1 MPIYLAGCLCKSHT
15 RKERFSMKRANGTG
29 TIVKLS
35 GNRRR
40 PCAVRI
46 PSRDRFGR
54 VCQVPL
60 GYYATNR
67 EALAALDEY
76 NRLSAA
82 GRAPEADKLSM
93 TVQQVYDAWS
103 AREYKRLKPP
113 SVTSHKAAWNKRVS
127 RYGDR
132 KMRDVSLD
140 EWQQIL
146 DEDEEAGLSQSS
158 INNDAL
164 LIKALYAYSMERDI
178 VGKDYSRYLDI
189 PSVDAKRMKG
199 AFNDLQMHKL
209 EQMAA
214 AGVPW
219 ADTALMLCY
228 TGFRITE
235 FLTLTRS
242 SYHPEEGGYLQ
253 GGIKTDAGRDR
264 IIPVHPKIAP
274 YLARRLEDGG
284 GTIITREGE
293 SVSSNW
299 YRATAFPPIA
309 ETLGAP
315 EATPHWCRHTFAT
328 MLHAAKADPMTVK
341 WLMGHSTKRD
351 ITAHYTHETLNVLRT
366 EILKLA

>member
-1 MPIYLAGCLCKSHT
+1 
-15 RKERFSMKRANGTG
+15 MKRANGTG
-29 TIVKLS
+29 TVVKLS

-40 PCAVRI
+40 PYAVRV

-54 VCQVPL
+54 ISQASL

-76 NRLSAA
+76 NRLSAE

-103 AREYKRLKPP
+103 AREFKRLKPA
-113 SVTSHKAAWNKRVS
+113 SIASHKAAWNKRVS
-127 RYGDR
+127 RYAGC
-132 KMRDVSLD
+132 KMREVTLD
-140 EWQQIL
+140 QWQAIL
-146 DEDEEAGLSQSS
+146 DDGEAAELSQSS

-189 PSVDAKRMKG
+189 PSVDAKRKKG
-199 AFNDLQMHKL
+199 AFSDLQMYKL

-219 ADTALMLCY
+219 ADTVLMLCY

-235 FLTLTRS
+235 FLTLTRF
-242 SYHPEEGGYLQ
+242 SYHAEEGGYLQ

-264 IIPVHPKIAP
+264 IVPVHPKIAP
-274 YLARRLEDGG
+274 YLARRLAEGG
-284 GTIITREGE
+284 DTIITRDGAPVT
-293 SVSSNW
+293 STW
-299 YRATAFPPIA
+299 YRLNAFPPIA
-309 ETLGAP
+309 EALGAP

-328 MLHAAKADPMTVK
+328 MLHLAKADPLTTK
-341 WLMGHSTKRD
+341 WLMGHSTKSD
-351 ITAHYTHETLNVLRT
+351 ITANYTHETISNLRT